1 MAKNFYSLEDPFQA
15 SYILESLMEN
25 YSQFEELSIKAKS
38 LLFEIRQKESQQ
50 NASLSKTKDDADL

>member
-25 YSQFEELSIKAKS
+25 YSQFEELSIKQNPYCLKSDKKS
-38 LLFEIRQKESQQ
+38 LNKTRVYQ
-50 NASLSKTKDDADL
+50 KTKDDADL

>member
-1 MAKNFYSLEDPFQA
+1 
-15 SYILESLMEN
+15 MEN

-38 LLFEIRQKESQQ
+38 LLSEIRQKESQQ